1 MNHLRMNQR
10 VKLWILLQQ
19 NYKIN
24 FELISQVNVLITVK
38 LIGGAKKSFSTDKI
52 VLEKKTDTINDL
64 VSHLIKIK
72 PKNTL
77 EFDTKNLIIA
87 VNGVDSS
94 ALDGYDTKLNDDDE
108 ISIVPIIHGGSSHR
122 IQFLVAQSN
131 VELFDILFDKQFH
144 RDFLDELRNKHKQLI
159 IQAINPQFLLS
170 VQHAKKILAISLH
183 AKKTKT
189 MLSKKIETDIL
200 LRFAATTQISSAIKT
215 VGRKMNMD
223 CLIIA
228 MGKKTSLSRLYS
240 ELKPFIN
247 PKPLSRNNHP
257 FLKKQFNIS
266 KHQLSAVQSKDSL
279 EDIIVEKAAVLI

>member
-1 MNHLRMNQR
+1 MNQR
-10 VKLWILLQQ
+10 VKLWTLLQQ
-19 NYKIN
+19 NYNIN
-24 FELISQVNVLITVK
+24 FELISQVNGLITVK
-38 LIGGAKKSFSTDKI
+38 LMGGAKKSFSTDKI
-52 VLEKKTDTINDL
+52 VLEKNTSTINEL
-64 VSHLIKIK
+64 ISHLTEIK
-72 PKNTL
+72 PKDIL
-77 EFDTKNLIIA
+77 EFDTNNLLIA
-87 VNGVDSS
+87 VNGIDSS
-94 ALDGYDTKLNDDDE
+94 ALQGYDTKLNSDDE
-108 ISIVPIIHGGSSHR
+108 ISIIPIIHGGSSHR
-122 IQFLVAQSN
+122 IQFSVEQSN

-200 LRFAATTQISSAIKT
+200 LRFAATTQISLAIKV

-240 ELKPFIN
+240 ELKPFLN

-257 FLKKQFNIS
+257 FLKRQFNIS
-266 KHQLSAVQSKDSL
+266 KHQLSVVQSKNSL
-279 EDIIVEKAAVLI
+279 EDIIVEKAAVLV

>member
-1 MNHLRMNQR
+1 MNQR
-10 VKLWILLQQ
+10 AKLWTLLQQ

-24 FELISQVNVLITVK
+24 FELISQVNALITVK

-52 VLEKKTDTINDL
+52 VLEKKTDTINEL

-108 ISIVPIIHGGSSHR
+108 ISIVPIIHGGSTTR
-122 IQFLVAQSN
+122 IQFSIIHSDI
-131 VELFDILFDKQFH
+131 EIFDVLNDKKFH
-144 RDFLDELRNKHKQLI
+144 KEFLDELRSKYKQLI
-159 IQAINPQFLLS
+159 IQTINPQFLLNAR
-170 VQHAKKILAISLH
+170 HAKKILAISLY
-183 AKKTKT
+183 AKKPNT

-200 LRFAATTQISSAIKT
+200 LRFAATTQISAAIKV

-223 CLIIA
+223 YLVIA
-228 MGKKTSLSRLYS
+228 IGKKSFLSRLYS
-240 ELKPFIN
+240 ELNPFLN

-257 FLKKQFNIS
+257 FLKRQFNVS
-266 KHQLSAVQSKDSL
+266 KNQMSVVQSKDSL
-279 EDIIVEKAAVLI
+279 EDIIVEKATILV